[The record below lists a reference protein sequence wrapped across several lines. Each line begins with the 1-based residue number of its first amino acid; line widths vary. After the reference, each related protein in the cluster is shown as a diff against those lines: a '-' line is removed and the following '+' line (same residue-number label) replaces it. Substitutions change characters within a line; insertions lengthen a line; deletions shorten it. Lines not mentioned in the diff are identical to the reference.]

1 MKRKIK
7 VTIEIDGQ
15 QVTRE
20 YFADLESEDVNF
32 NDEIADMANTIETV
46 EEESEFDINYW
57 QEVNA

>member
-7 VTIEIDGQ
+7 VTTEIDGQ

-32 NDEIADMANTIETV
+32 NDEIADMANTIEIV
-46 EEESEFDINYW
+46 EEESDFDINYW

>member
-7 VTIEIDGQ
+7 VIIEIDGQ

-46 EEESEFDINYW
+46 EEESDFDINYW